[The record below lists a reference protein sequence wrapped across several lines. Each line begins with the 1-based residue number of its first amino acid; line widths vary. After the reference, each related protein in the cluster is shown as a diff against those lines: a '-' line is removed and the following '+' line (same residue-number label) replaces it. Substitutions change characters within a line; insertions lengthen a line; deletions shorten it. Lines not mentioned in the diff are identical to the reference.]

1 MTTKS
6 GRNYSDRTLKILWG
20 RAAGRC
26 AVPICRMELFA
37 EATEHDPI
45 VTIGDIAH
53 IEAASDAGPRA
64 NTAKAKKERDE
75 YDNLILLCLTCHRR
89 LDGQKNSNSVERI
102 KKLRTDHEAWVRNS
116 LPERGKS
123 TTGWSVILLQGAHPF
138 DLEPAVSA
146 LVPDFP
152 SGKPLVI
159 KADLAQEPWSVI
171 QTRLEWEVTRL
182 LAAGDPFDFR
192 LAIFPLAPV
201 SACVALGYYLT
212 DRPRARLFKYYA
224 DAHSWAWP
232 DVAPGPQEAQAIS
245 VTGLPEG
252 VMDALGDLAL
262 CFHLSAAI
270 TDRALADTGRS
281 FLGRVNVTVP
291 SPSTSWLCRQDQLRE
306 LARTARGVFET
317 CGSRFPN
324 AGMWHLFFAGPAPGA
339 VAVGQQLNPTMC
351 PPVQLYE
358 YRRDR
363 TAAYQESIILGS
375 NRDLGSNRE

>member
-6 GRNYSDRTLKILWG
+6 SRNYSGRTLKILWG

-26 AVPICRMELFA
+26 AVPTCRIELLA
-37 EATEHDPI
+37 EATEYDPI

-53 IEAASDAGPRA
+53 IEASSDAGPRA
-64 NTAKAKKERDE
+64 NTVKAKKERDE
-75 YDNLILLCLTCHRR
+75 YDNLILLCLNCHRR
-89 LDGQKNSNSVERI
+89 LDGQKYSNSVEYI

-146 LVPDFP
+146 LIPDFP
-152 SGKPLVI
+152 SGTPLVI

-171 QTRLEWEVTRL
+171 QARLEKDVSCL
-182 LAAGDPFDFR
+182 LTAGDPFDFR
-192 LAIFPLAPV
+192 LAVFPLAPV

-224 DAHSWAWP
+224 DVHSWAWP
-232 DVAPGPQEAQAIS
+232 DNELGPQEAQTIS

-252 VMDALGDLAL
+252 IVDATGDLAL

-270 TDRALADTGRS
+270 TDQALVDTGHS
-281 FLGRVNVTVP
+281 FLGRVDVTVP
-291 SPSTSWLCRQDQLRE
+291 LPSTGWLCRQDQLRE
-306 LARTARGVFET
+306 LAKVARHIFEASQ
-317 CGSRFPN
+317 SRFPN
-324 AGMWHLFFAGPAPGA
+324 AHGWHLFFAGPAPGA

-351 PPVQLYE
+351 PPVHLYE
-358 YRRDR
+358 YRRQQ
-363 TAAYQESIILGS
+363 TPSYQQSIILGES
-375 NRDLGSNRE
+375 HE

>member
-26 AVPICRMELFA
+26 AVPTCRMELLA
-37 EATEHDPI
+37 EATEYDPI

-53 IEAASDAGPRA
+53 IEASSDAGPRA
-64 NTAKAKKERDE
+64 NAAKAKKDRNE

-89 LDGQKNSNSVERI
+89 LDGQKNSNSVEHV

-152 SGKPLVI
+152 SGKPLVL
-159 KADLAQEPWSVI
+159 KADLAKEPWSVI
-171 QTRLEWEVTRL
+171 QPRMEGEVNRL

-192 LAIFPLAPV
+192 LAVFPLAPV

-224 DAHSWAWP
+224 DDHSWAWP
-232 DVAPGPQEAQAIS
+232 DKPPDPQEAVTIS

-252 VMDALGDLAL
+252 VVDASGDLAL
-262 CFHLSAAI
+262 CFQLSAAI
-270 TDRALADTGRS
+270 TDRAVTETGRS
-281 FLGRVNVTVP
+281 FLGRIDATVP
-291 SPSTSWLCRQDQLRE
+291 SPSTGWLCRQDQLRG
-306 LARTARGVFET
+306 LAKAAREVFET
-317 CGSRFPN
+317 CQVRFPN
-324 AGMWHLFFAGPAPGA
+324 ADGWHLFFAGPAPGA

-351 PPVQLYE
+351 PPVHLYE

-363 TAAYQESIILGS
+363 TPSYQRSVVLGS
-375 NRDLGSNRE
+375 SHE